1 VLGNSSS
8 LGPGSHEN
16 VTVAL
21 DEPLEETTTTV
32 NVTVHRDTDVDERF
46 DFTSTAG
53 SVDGPYLNETG
64 EPVTVPVELDVD
76 AGPEPGV
83 AYLNCTT
90 AQVDGSYDRLG
101 VTLGLQRVPQR
112 DERVRLDPVDVP
124 TDRPVDGQTLV
135 TVGEQ
140 NETTVTEDG
149 TLVIQ
154 IADPGVFGEDNRSF
168 VANVNTSASPTGQ
181 ENLSVA
187 QPNTEQCR
195 DDVRPELPT
204 LASGDVDVV
213 DNETALVN
221 FSYENSNDAPMEPAE
236 SQFTSGDVAGEPP
249 AVLDVGQNFVV
260 VEWTP
265 ESTEESVTWTLNLSN
280 FDLLERLVGRADRR

>member
-1 VLGNSSS
+1 VTVADQAGNGTEFVVAGANATVPYVLDVNYDGVTATSQEFAAGESVENGTIELDPPLENDSAVTVTLRAAANDTALANQTVQYDVVEPSANITAAPQQSGGDNLTVRAANLSDGGFLVVHENTTFQADDVLGNSSS

-21 DEPLEETTTTV
+21 DEPLEETTTV

-101 VTLGLQRVPQR
+101 VTLGYYNESRNATGEYVWTPSTSR
-112 DERVRLDPVDVP
+112 PI
-124 TDRPVDGQTLV
+124 DRST
-135 TVGEQ
+135 
-140 NETTVTEDG
+140 
-149 TLVIQ
+149 
-154 IADPGVFGEDNRSF
+154 ARRSSP
-168 VANVNTSASPTGQ
+168 SASRT
-181 ENLSVA
+181 
-187 QPNTEQCR
+187 
-195 DDVRPELPT
+195 
-204 LASGDVDVV
+204 
-213 DNETALVN
+213 
-221 FSYENSNDAPMEPAE
+221 
-236 SQFTSGDVAGEPP
+236 
-249 AVLDVGQNFVV
+249 
-260 VEWTP
+260 
-265 ESTEESVTWTLNLSN
+265 
-280 FDLLERLVGRADRR
+280 RRR

>member
-1 VLGNSSS
+1 
-8 LGPGSHEN
+8 
-16 VTVAL
+16 
-21 DEPLEETTTTV
+21 
-32 NVTVHRDTDVDERF
+32 
-46 DFTSTAG
+46 
-53 SVDGPYLNETG
+53 
-64 EPVTVPVELDVD
+64 
-76 AGPEPGV
+76 
-83 AYLNCTT
+83 
-90 AQVDGSYDRLG
+90 
-101 VTLGLQRVPQR
+101 
-112 DERVRLDPVDVP
+112 
-124 TDRPVDGQTLV
+124 
-135 TVGEQ
+135 
-140 NETTVTEDG
+140 VTEDG

-204 LASGDVDVV
+204 LASEDVDVV

-280 FDLLERLVGRADRR
+280 FDLL